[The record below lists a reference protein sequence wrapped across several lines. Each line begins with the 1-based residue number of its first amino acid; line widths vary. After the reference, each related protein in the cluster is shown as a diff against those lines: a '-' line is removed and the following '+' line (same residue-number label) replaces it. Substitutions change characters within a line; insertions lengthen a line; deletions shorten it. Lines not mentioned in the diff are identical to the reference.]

1 MSKNNFIHLKMKK
14 TKKGTKKFTKKE
26 KLAILAEAKK
36 NGVKVTLER
45 YDLYPATYYY
55 WKKKY
60 DTSGASGLDHGM
72 SKATRSRIRALEKEN
87 QALKILLGEKELE
100 SKLKDELLK
109 KKYPNLKK

>member
-1 MSKNNFIHLKMKK
+1 MKK
-14 TKKGTKKFTKKE
+14 TEKGKKKFTQKE
-26 KLAILAEAKK
+26 KLQILREAKQ
-36 NGVKVTLER
+36 NGVKITLEK

-60 DTSGASGLDHGM
+60 VISGASGLDHGNG
-72 SKATRSRIRALEKEN
+72 KASLARIKKLEKEN
-87 QALKILLGEKELE
+87 EALKILLGEKELE